1 MKIKLNKAT
10 GIKKVELDGKWYS
23 VDDVIDVDDK
33 DGKVL
38 VNTMY
43 AGLNKF
49 VKYVEV
55 QPKPVKKEEAE
66 VKSDK
71 DE

>member
-38 VNTMY
+38 LNTIY
-43 AGLNKF
+43 AGVNKF
-49 VKYVEV
+49 VKDVEV
-55 QPKPVKKEEAE
+55 QPKLVKKEEAE